1 MSFFLSFH
9 LVLLGPS
16 GAYRLDDGPD
26 LSCQGSTRQPAVDDP
41 RLSCNSRLG
50 VRIPRGAPKMQVRGY
65 QAREDRARVSDRGS
79 PSSVQLLLGHDD
91 VEELG
96 GVDEVVVAVVA

>member
-41 RLSCNSRLG
+41 RLSCKQQQVG
-50 VRIPRGAPKMQVRGY
+50 VRVPARLQTYRSEIP
-65 QAREDRARVSDRGS
+65 
-79 PSSVQLLLGHDD
+79 
-91 VEELG
+91 
-96 GVDEVVVAVVA
+96 